1 MEYLPIT
8 LKTLHLGVAGLGLY
22 VSIEGQEQINPSGG
36 SDATTASPTN
46 AGFDKSNFMFAA
58 YVVTV
63 VALAQ
68 LAVLFY
74 FHNYGARDTHFRVAY
89 FLLAIVN
96 IIFGSILL
104 QGAATLLRVPVG
116 AEGDGT
122 TPANTF
128 TKVTGKTE
136 DVAIAAAVLGAL
148 TIAFNFVNIYH
159 ASYAV
164 GGNDGLRMTPRRR

>member
-22 VSIEGQEQINPSGG
+22 VAIEGQEQIDITVGNGTTTDVIKSGFEK
-36 SDATTASPTN
+36 P
-46 AGFDKSNFMFAA
+46 NFMFAA
-58 YVVTV
+58 YVVTII
-63 VALAQ
+63 ALVQ

-74 FHNYGARDTHFRVAY
+74 FHNYGGNSTHFRVAY
-89 FLLAIVN
+89 FMLAMVN

-104 QGAATLLRVPVG
+104 QGAVTLLVVPEG

-122 TPANTF
+122 TPPGSF

-136 DVAIAAAVLGAL
+136 EVAIGAAVLGAL

-159 ASYAV
+159 ASYAM
-164 GGNDGLRMTPRRR
+164 GGNNGIRITPRRR

>member
-22 VSIEGQEQINPSGG
+22 VAIEGQEQIDAEYGTTNATS
-36 SDATTASPTN
+36 ATTFNS
-46 AGFDKSNFMFAA
+46 GFQKNNFMFAA

-63 VALAQ
+63 IALVQ

-74 FHNYGARDTHFRVAY
+74 FHNYGGNSTHFRVAY
-89 FLLAIVN
+89 FMLAIVN

-104 QGAATLLRVPVG
+104 QGAVTLLRVPSG
-116 AEGDGT
+116 AEGTGDGSYV
-122 TPANTF
+122 
-128 TKVTGKTE
+128 KVTGKTE
-136 DVAIAAAVLGAL
+136 EVAIGAAILGAL

-159 ASYAV
+159 ASYAM
-164 GGNDGLRMTPRRR
+164 GGNNGIRITPRRR

>member
-22 VSIEGQEQINPSGG
+22 VAIEGQEQIDPSE
-36 SDATTASPTN
+36 TASTTTE
-46 AGFDKSNFMFAA
+46 ASSGFNKSNFMFAA

-63 VALAQ
+63 IALVQ

-74 FHNYGARDTHFRVAY
+74 FHNYGGNSTHFRVAY
-89 FLLAIVN
+89 FMLAMVN

-104 QGAATLLRVPVG
+104 QGAVTLLRVPSG
-116 AEGDGT
+116 AEGAAA
-122 TPANTF
+122 PSF

-136 DVAIAAAVLGAL
+136 EVAIGAAVLGAL

-159 ASYAV
+159 ASYAM
-164 GGNDGLRMTPRRR
+164 GGNNGIRITPRRR